1 MTEPTKDV
9 ARRPAQSA
17 AVRDAGKDNAP
28 TNGGRGGLVVTADEL
43 RARANQLAEAND
55 RGQSILTPET
65 TETFRS
71 MIFTLPLADPT
82 EATDRI
88 VSALLNATDL
98 DGLNDP
104 WESDK
109 LSLLLGKRVVID
121 SLKLLPSRYADGAGF
136 FMLAEGAEDKTG
148 EAVRFATSSWAIM
161 AQLTA
166 AYVRKLLPI
175 LVIPAQSETA
185 TAAGY
190 FPQHLH
196 VVTTRY
202 RTIDA
207 ETAAE

>member
-1 MTEPTKDV
+1 MTEPTKGV
-9 ARRPAQSA
+9 AKRDDKTPAPGKAPAAPPRPAGS
-17 AVRDAGKDNAP
+17 
-28 TNGGRGGLVVTADEL
+28 TGGLVASADEL
-43 RARANQLAEAND
+43 RERANQLAEQND

-65 TETFRS
+65 AEKFRG
-71 MIFTLPLADPT
+71 MIFLLPMADPS

-109 LSLLLGKRVVID
+109 LATLLGKACIID
-121 SLKLLPSRYADGAGF
+121 SVKILPSRYADGAGF
-136 FMLAEGAEDKTG
+136 FLLAEGADDKTG
-148 EAVRFATSSWAIM
+148 EAIRFATSSWAIM

-166 AYVRKLLPI
+166 LYVQKLLPA
-175 LVIPAQSETA
+175 LVLPAQSETA

-196 VVTTRY
+196 VMATRY
-202 RTIDA
+202 RTVTVDGQQA
-207 ETAAE
+207 